1 MEAESATA
9 RVGAVSGVLVAL
21 LVVAPYLLGPPAA
34 VGAYYAPGPVGP
46 PVVAVFALIGSL
58 LLVAARRGR
67 TDAAR
72 AAGAVV
78 VLGAVVTLFTLT
90 WALAVLPLLPAIA
103 VFAAFIKFLRE
114 TDEMV
119 RRVHMNGLAVG
130 FAAGAFVVMGIQ
142 PPAVADGTTFD
153 KELVFAAMA
162 VGMSVGTIWSARRY
176 R

>member
-1 MEAESATA
+1 MSETQGNTEAPSSPKRRISDCLWGETA
-9 RVGAVSGVLVAL
+9 RDKRNLKRFAATMFVWAIVFTGADWVQENRDVSDGLA
-21 LVVAPYLLGPPAA
+21 
-34 VGAYYAPGPVGP
+34 
-46 PVVAVFALIGSL
+46 
-58 LLVAARRGR
+58 
-67 TDAAR
+67 
-72 AAGAVV
+72 
-78 VLGAVVTLFTLT
+78 

-130 FAAGAFVVMGIQ
+130 FGAGAFVVMGIQ
-142 PPAVADGTTFD
+142 PPAIADGTSFD

-162 VGMSVGTIWSARRY
+162 VGMAAGTLWSARRY

>member
-34 VGAYYAPGPVGP
+34 VGTYYAPGPVGP
-46 PVVAVFALIGSL
+46 PVAAVFALIGSL

-78 VLGAVVTLFTLT
+78 VLGAVVTLFTLA
-90 WALAVLPLLPAIA
+90 WALAVTPDLAGGFTTLDLARYHRYAVVLAGAVLL
-103 VFAAFIKFLRE
+103 
-114 TDEMV
+114 
-119 RRVHMNGLAVG
+119 
-130 FAAGAFVVMGIQ
+130 AAGAGYTR
-142 PPAVADGTTFD
+142 AV
-153 KELVFAAMA
+153 LR
-162 VGMSVGTIWSARRY
+162 S
-176 R
+176 